1 MKLWIDCETFS
12 ETLIK
17 NGTYRY
23 TWTSEVMLVPWAV
36 DDGPVQVDDW
46 TTGQKSEELLEAARA
61 ADEVWAHNAMFDR
74 NALRELGI
82 PVERWRCSMAQA
94 LAHGLPGA
102 LDQLCGIL
110 KVPQDS
116 AKLKDGK
123 ALVQLF
129 CKPRPK
135 NMTLRRATRETH
147 PVDWRRFVEYA
158 RVDVVAMREVQKR
171 LPSYN
176 YPRHE
181 LGLWHL
187 DQRINDR
194 GFAVDLELAQAA
206 LEAIEDERERLAHL
220 TREMTE
226 DSVQTAT
233 QRGAMIDHIADTY
246 GVPLENIKASTVDK
260 LLENEQLDRG
270 LRELLEVR
278 QQASQTSTSKYRILL
293 NAETEGRVRG
303 TLQYCGAPRT
313 GRWAGRTFQPQ
324 NLPSRGLLSARD
336 IETGIHALKSGVADI
351 MFDNVMKLTASCVRS
366 CIIAK
371 PDHKLIAADLSNIEG
386 RTLAWLAG
394 EEWKLEAFR
403 AFDRQQGHDLYKLA
417 YAKGFGVKPESVTKD
432 QRQVGKVMELA
443 LGYEGGVGAF
453 LTFSLAYGIDLEA
466 MAEAAWA
473 SLPGPLVEEALEFYD
488 WMRAEKR
495 PLHGLSQRAFATC
508 DVFKRAW
515 RRGHPATANLWR
527 QLQQAALNA
536 VDSPGREY
544 EVGRLR
550 VDRLKA
556 WLRIRLPSG
565 RMLWYPNPKIEGGK
579 LSYMGTNQYSRKWER
594 LNTYGGKLT
603 ENVTQAVARD
613 VLASAMFRVEDAHFP
628 VVLTV
633 HDEIVTEVP
642 DNSLFSVRS
651 LVDYMS
657 TPPSWADGLPLAA
670 SGFEGYRYRK
680 D

>member
-403 AFDRQQGHDLYKLA
+403 ACDRQQGHDLYKLA

>member
-1 MKLWIDCETFS
+1 MRLWVDCETFS
-12 ETLIK
+12 ETSISH
-17 NGTYRY
+17 GTYRY
-23 TWTSEVMLVPWAV
+23 TWNSEVMLLPWAV
-36 DDGPVQVDDW
+36 DDGPVQVEDLTAGPLSDA
-46 TTGQKSEELLEAARA
+46 LLEAART

-82 PVERWRCSMAQA
+82 PLERWRCSMVQA
-94 LAHGLPGA
+94 LAHGLPGS
-102 LDQLCGIL
+102 LDQLCTIL
-110 KVPQDS
+110 RVPQDS

-135 NMTLRRATRETH
+135 TMRLRRATRETH
-147 PVDWRRFVEYA
+147 PVDWRRFIEYA
-158 RVDVVAMREVQKR
+158 ANDVRAMREVQRR
-171 LPSYN
+171 LPSHN
-176 YPRHE
+176 YPKLE
-181 LGLWHL
+181 LPLWQL

-194 GFAVDLELAQAA
+194 GFAVDVELAAAA
-206 LEAIEDERERLAHL
+206 LHAINNERERLAHL

-226 DSVQTAT
+226 DTVQTAT
-233 QRGAMIDHIADTY
+233 QRAAMIDHIADTY
-246 GVPLENIKASTVDK
+246 GVPLEDIKASTVDK
-260 LLENEQLDRG
+260 LLENEALDAG

-324 NLPSRGLLSARD
+324 NLPSRGLLSTRD

-366 CIIAK
+366 CIVAS
-371 PDHKLIAADLSNIEG
+371 PDHKLVAADLSNIEG

-403 AFDRQQGHDLYKLA
+403 AFDRKQGHDLYKLA
-417 YAKGFGVKPESVTKD
+417 YSKGFGVKPESVTKD

-453 LTFSLAYGIDLEA
+453 LTFSLAYGIDLEQ

-473 SLPGPLVEEALEFYD
+473 GLPGELVDEALEFYD

-515 RRGHPATANLWR
+515 RRGHPATVSLWR

-544 EVGRLR
+544 EVGRLCVSR
-550 VDRLKA
+550 HKA
-556 WLRIRLPSG
+556 WLRVALPSG
-565 RMLWYPNPKIEGGK
+565 RMLWYPSPKIEGGK
-579 LSYMGTNQYSRKWER
+579 LSYMGVNQYSRKWER

-613 VLASAMFRVEDAHFP
+613 VLAFAMQKVESSHFP

-642 DNSLFSVRS
+642 DNPLFSVRS
-651 LVDYMS
+651 LVDFMS
-657 TPPSWADGLPLAA
+657 TPPDWADGLPLAA
-670 SGFEGYRYRK
+670 SGFEGFRYRK